1 MNRREFLPLVA
12 TKAPDHLRPLVTEE
26 QLQRFQ
32 EWGLLDKILYPYDV
46 PKAISYLRLV
56 HESSRRRPEP
66 DWPTSMPEIHHVVD
80 CSRTGDPVSVA
91 GTVMA
96 TREWL
101 PPGAIYVNFTEQ
113 DYHVLL
119 ASDRL
124 AWANLAHLLA
134 STAVEAGVF
143 RSEKTVRKRSE
154 EIMFMAPEFGSG
166 AVRMEISGFPRNSLL
181 HSWYVLPDGSLVPG
195 VERDQPVDYRYVH
208 RLVAK
213 VPDGQITAIELLF
226 GIGFGGLTQDETRMH
241 QELIEHTLAHPRD
254 LGQGKAIVAQYSSFV
269 TTWPEAIRLHDSVI
283 DAEPS
288 PYVIVRRF
296 ASWIEY
302 AHYCLARE
310 IAGELSGQ
318 SKIRLCEYCRS
329 TLGFSRHRDRRFCL
343 KTENPACARARDA
356 DSKRIRRASS
366 N

>member
-1 MNRREFLPLVA
+1 ME
-12 TKAPDHLRPLVTEE
+12 
-26 QLQRFQ
+26 
-32 EWGLLDKILYPYDV
+32 KILYPYDV

-56 HESSRRRPEP
+56 HESSRPRPEP

-80 CSRTGDPVSVA
+80 CSRAQDPVSVA
-91 GTVMA
+91 ATVMA

-101 PPGAIYVNFTEQ
+101 PRGATYVNFTER

-143 RSEKTVRKRSE
+143 RSEKSVRKRSE

-166 AVRMEISGFPRNSLL
+166 ATRMEISGFPRNSLL

-195 VERDQPVDYRYVH
+195 VERDQPMDHRYVH

-213 VPDGQITAIELLF
+213 VPDGQITAIELLV
-226 GIGFGGLTQDETRMH
+226 GIGFGGLTQDVTRMH
-241 QELIEHTLAHPRD
+241 QELIENTLAHPRD
-254 LGQGKAIVAQYSSFV
+254 LDQGKALLAQYSSFV
-269 TTWPEAIRLHDSVI
+269 TTWPEAIMLHDSVM
-283 DAEPS
+283 DGERS
-288 PYVIVRRF
+288 QYVIVRRF
-296 ASWIEY
+296 ARWIEY

-310 IAGELSGQ
+310 IAGELAGQ
-318 SKIRLCEYCRS
+318 SKIRLCETCGS
-329 TLGFSRHRDRRFCL
+329 TLGFSGHRYRRFCL
-343 KTENPACARARDA
+343 KTENPACVRARDA
-356 DSKRIRRASS
+356 DGRRRRRASS

>member
-1 MNRREFLPLVA
+1 MSRKEFLA
-12 TKAPDHLRPLVTEE
+12 YAAPKIPEHLRPLTLDHLREFIDLGLIEE
-26 QLQRFQ
+26 PLHRSALSTVSRLLGMIHILQPQ
-32 EWGLLDKILYPYDV
+32 EDK
-46 PKAISYLRLV
+46 AT
-56 HESSRRRPEP
+56 
-66 DWPTSMPEIHHVVD
+66 WPTSMPEIHHVVD
-80 CSRTGDPVSVA
+80 CSRAQDPVSVA
-91 GTVMA
+91 ATVMA

-113 DYHVLL
+113 DYRVLL

-143 RSEKTVRKRSE
+143 RSEKLVSKRSE

-166 AVRMEISGFPRNSLL
+166 AIRMEISGFPRNSLL

-226 GIGFGGLTQDETRMH
+226 GIGFGGLTQDETRLH

-254 LGQGKAIVAQYSSFV
+254 LGQGKALVAQYSSFV
-269 TTWPEAIRLHDSVI
+269 TTWPEAIRLHDSVM
-283 DAEPS
+283 DGEPS

-296 ASWIEY
+296 ARWIEY

-310 IAGELSGQ
+310 IAGELAGQ
-318 SKIRLCEYCRS
+318 SKIRLCESCGS
-329 TLGFSRHRDRRFCL
+329 SLGFSGHRDRRFCL
-343 KTENPACARARDA
+343 KTENPACARARNA
-356 DSKRIRRASS
+356 DSRRRRRASS